1 MAIRPIVIDRKPSAE
16 HVLSFSKSGITL
28 SAKFIREKELSDYE
42 GIVFYRDDEDDYW
55 LGFRLIQENNQ
66 ADSLGLVANSSA
78 ASRYVKAS
86 EIINKTPVL
95 SHIQGL
101 EYKADRTFEIQ
112 WDKSNKLWF
121 IRLRPVFERAVLW
134 PDRNLIPD
142 EVMGIYRY
150 WSKNG
155 DLLYIG
161 KGWIKARANS
171 PERQQWGIHKVEYSI
186 LPNDDESLRWES
198 FYLEEHKNRYGVL
211 PPYNRISGH
220 SN

>member
-1 MAIRPIVIDRKPSAE
+1 MAIRPIVIDRKPAAGYA
-16 HVLSFSKSGITL
+16 LSFSKSGITL
-28 SAKFIREKELSDYE
+28 SAKFIRDKELGNHE
-42 GIVFYRDDEDDYW
+42 AIVFYRDDDDDYW
-55 LGFRLIQENNQ
+55 LGFRTIEENDQ
-66 ADSLGLVANSSA
+66 PDSLGLVAPNSA

-95 SHIQGL
+95 AHIQGL

-112 WDKSNKLWF
+112 WDKVNKLWF
-121 IRLRPVFERAVLW
+121 IRLRPVFERAALW
-134 PDRNLIPD
+134 SDRNHIPD
-142 EVMGIYRY
+142 DVLGIYRY
-150 WSKNG
+150 WAKSG

-161 KGWIKARANS
+161 KGWIKARTNS
-171 PERQQWGIHKVEYSI
+171 SERQDWGIHKVEYSI
-186 LPNDDESLRWES
+186 LKDDDESLRWES